1 MEVMS
6 SLGSVQ
12 IWKSLCSIAYPVLVS
27 DTLCHPQRSTLPMS
41 EYWVSKKR
49 YFCKYCDVYIAD
61 DVPSRQHHE
70 NGLRHKGNVE
80 RFVRG
85 LYKAGEKRKK
95 DAEEEKRE
103 MRRIEQ
109 VRFYSFLHLCLSNTL
124 HAKAA
129 GAAFAQDV
137 SAGRAQL
144 ATTASSSSSV
154 ASSSKK
160 PKKSDG
166 ISDYSTPE
174 SLGYTDPD
182 IERALAEAERRKT
195 QGVAGDWQMVEPTP
209 TESTPR
215 TGEESTQHVDDM
227 QSAEGDQGTSS
238 NKRAVPDPAE
248 EDEGR
253 WKLRKKMAT
262 VGLGDI
268 YDPGIITIKPK
279 IKKKET
285 PGQEKQP
292 SDGTALPEDAKAMTV
307 PKWAPVKWK
316 KAGES
321 VCDTSGT
328 TGSGPGDDAVLT
340 EGAPPVPADPLNAQK
355 DPAPASVT
363 GAPAKEEPSPVK
375 LEEAITPSVEAASS
389 GGSLFRKRKAPLGGG
404 TGGRGRRYQH
414 LTVSLQV

>member
-1 MEVMS
+1 
-6 SLGSVQ
+6 
-12 IWKSLCSIAYPVLVS
+12 
-27 DTLCHPQRSTLPMS
+27 MS

-109 VRFYSFLHLCLSNTL
+109 VCFYSFLHLYLSNSL
-124 HAKAA
+124 NAKAA

-144 ATTASSSSSV
+144 TTTPSSSSSAV
-154 ASSSKK
+154 ASSSKR
-160 PKKSDG
+160 PQKSGG

-182 IERALAEAERRKT
+182 IERARAEAERQRT

-209 TESTPR
+209 TETPSG
-215 TGEESTQHVDDM
+215 TGEEPTQPVDDM
-227 QSAEGDQGTSS
+227 QSTEGNQGTSS

-253 WKLRKKMAT
+253 WKLRKKITT
-262 VGLGDI
+262 VGLGEI

-279 IKKKET
+279 VKEKET
-285 PGQEKQP
+285 LGQEKVP
-292 SDGTALPEDAKAMTV
+292 SDGTATPEDTKAMPV

-321 VCDTSGT
+321 VDDTSGA
-328 TGSGPGDDAVLT
+328 TGSGPGGDAVLT
-340 EGAPPVPADPLNAQK
+340 EGALLVPADALNTDE

-363 GAPAKEEPSPVK
+363 GAHMKEEPLPIK
-375 LEEAITPSVEAASS
+375 LEEATTPSVETAPS
-389 GGSLFRKRKAPLGGG
+389 GGSLFRKRKVPLGGAPSS
-404 TGGRGRRYQH
+404 RGRRY
-414 LTVSLQV
+414 

>member
-1 MEVMS
+1 
-6 SLGSVQ
+6 
-12 IWKSLCSIAYPVLVS
+12 
-27 DTLCHPQRSTLPMS
+27 MS

-109 VRFYSFLHLCLSNTL
+109 
-124 HAKAA
+124 AA
-129 GAAFAQDV
+129 SAAFAQDV
-137 SAGRAQL
+137 GAGLAQL
-144 ATTASSSSSV
+144 TTTASSSSSAV
-154 ASSSKK
+154 ASSSK
-160 PKKSDG
+160 PKKSGG

-182 IERALAEAERRKT
+182 IERARAEAE
-195 QGVAGDWQMVEPTP
+195 QSPSG
-209 TESTPR
+209 
-215 TGEESTQHVDDM
+215 TGEESTHPVGDM
-227 QSAEGDQGTSS
+227 QSAEGNQGMGS
-238 NKRAVPDPAE
+238 NKRAVPDATE

-253 WKLRKKMAT
+253 WKLRKKMT
-262 VGLGDI
+262 NVGLGEI

-279 IKKKET
+279 VKAEET
-285 PGQEKQP
+285 AGQEKQP
-292 SDGTALPEDAKAMTV
+292 SDGTAMPEDTEATTV

-321 VCDTSGT
+321 TDDTSGAT
-328 TGSGPGDDAVLT
+328 SSGPGGDAVLIK
-340 EGAPPVPADPLNAQK
+340 GAPLVPTDPLNGNE
-355 DPAPASVT
+355 DPAPASVADT
-363 GAPAKEEPSPVK
+363 SVEEEPSHVK
-375 LEEAITPSVEAASS
+375 LEEATTQSVETASS

-404 TGGRGRRYQH
+404 ASSQGRRY
-414 LTVSLQV
+414 

>member
-1 MEVMS
+1 
-6 SLGSVQ
+6 
-12 IWKSLCSIAYPVLVS
+12 
-27 DTLCHPQRSTLPMS
+27 MS

-109 VRFYSFLHLCLSNTL
+109 VRFYSIFHPYFSNSP

-129 GAAFAQDV
+129 SAAFAQDV
-137 SAGRAQL
+137 GAGRAQL
-144 ATTASSSSSV
+144 TAATKSSSSTV
-154 ASSSKK
+154 ASSSK
-160 PKKSDG
+160 PKKSGG

-182 IERALAEAERRKT
+182 IERARAEAERRMT

-209 TESTPR
+209 TESPSG
-215 TGEESTQHVDDM
+215 TGAESKQPVDDV

-238 NKRAVPDPAE
+238 NKRAVPDTTEEE
-248 EDEGR
+248 EDAGR
-253 WKLRKKMAT
+253 WKLRKKMTA
-262 VGLGDI
+262 VGLGEI

-279 IKKKET
+279 VKEDET
-285 PGQEKQP
+285 AGQEKQP
-292 SDGTALPEDAKAMTV
+292 SDGAAMPGDTNVTTV

-321 VCDTSGT
+321 VDDTSGA
-328 TGSGPGDDAVLT
+328 TGSGRGDDAVLI
-340 EGAPPVPADPLNAQK
+340 EGAPLVPADPLNAGEG
-355 DPAPASVT
+355 PAPTSVT
-363 GAPAKEEPSPVK
+363 DTSVKEEPSPVK
-375 LEEAITPSVEAASS
+375 VEEATTPSVETASS

-404 TGGRGRRYQH
+404 ASSRGRRF
-414 LTVSLQV
+414 

>member
-1 MEVMS
+1 
-6 SLGSVQ
+6 
-12 IWKSLCSIAYPVLVS
+12 
-27 DTLCHPQRSTLPMS
+27 MS

-109 VRFYSFLHLCLSNTL
+109 VRFYSFFHLYLSNSL

-129 GAAFAQDV
+129 SAAFAQDV
-137 SAGRAQL
+137 GAGRAQL
-144 ATTASSSSSV
+144 TTTTSSSSSAV
-154 ASSSKK
+154 ASSSKQ
-160 PKKSDG
+160 PKKSGG

-182 IERALAEAERRKT
+182 IERALAEAERRRT
-195 QGVAGDWQMVEPTP
+195 QGVAGDWQMVETTR
-209 TESTPR
+209 TESPSGA
-215 TGEESTQHVDDM
+215 GEESTQRVDDM
-227 QSAEGDQGTSS
+227 QSAEGNEGTGS
-238 NKRAVPDPAE
+238 NKRVVPDTAEE

-253 WKLRKKMAT
+253 WKLRKKMTT
-262 VGLGDI
+262 VGLGEI
-268 YDPGIITIKPK
+268 YDPGIIAIKPK
-279 IKKKET
+279 VKEKET
-285 PGQEKQP
+285 AGQEKQP
-292 SDGTALPEDAKAMTV
+292 SDGTAMPEDTKATTV

-321 VCDTSGT
+321 VDDTSGA
-328 TGSGPGDDAVLT
+328 TGSGQGGDAVLT
-340 EGAPPVPADPLNAQK
+340 EGAPLIPADPLNTDE

-363 GAPAKEEPSPVK
+363 GAPVKEEPSLVK
-375 LEEAITPSVEAASS
+375 LEETTTPSVETASS

-404 TGGRGRRYQH
+404 AGSRGRRY
-414 LTVSLQV
+414 

>member
-1 MEVMS
+1 
-6 SLGSVQ
+6 
-12 IWKSLCSIAYPVLVS
+12 
-27 DTLCHPQRSTLPMS
+27 MS

-109 VRFYSFLHLCLSNTL
+109 
-124 HAKAA
+124 AA
-129 GAAFAQDV
+129 SAAFAQDV
-137 SAGRAQL
+137 GAGRAQI
-144 ATTASSSSSV
+144 TTTTSSSSST
-154 ASSSKK
+154 
-160 PKKSDG
+160 PKKSGG

-182 IERALAEAERRKT
+182 IERALAEAERRRT

-209 TESTPR
+209 TESPSG
-215 TGEESTQHVDDM
+215 TGEESTQHAGDM
-227 QSAEGDQGTSS
+227 QSAEGTSGD
-238 NKRAVPDPAE
+238 KRAVPDSAE

-253 WKLRKKMAT
+253 WKLRKKMT
-262 VGLGDI
+262 
-268 YDPGIITIKPK
+268 TPK
-279 IKKKET
+279 VKEKET
-285 PGQEKQP
+285 AGQEKQP
-292 SDGTALPEDAKAMTV
+292 SDGTAMPEDTKATTV

-316 KAGES
+316 KAGEFT
-321 VCDTSGT
+321 DTF
-328 TGSGPGDDAVLT
+328 V
-340 EGAPPVPADPLNAQK
+340 
-355 DPAPASVT
+355 
-363 GAPAKEEPSPVK
+363 KEAPSPVK
-375 LEEAITPSVEAASS
+375 LEEATTPSVETASS

-404 TGGRGRRYQH
+404 ASSQGAKAFSLVRIH
-414 LTVSLQV
+414 LVCTF

>member
-1 MEVMS
+1 
-6 SLGSVQ
+6 
-12 IWKSLCSIAYPVLVS
+12 
-27 DTLCHPQRSTLPMS
+27 
-41 EYWVSKKR
+41 
-49 YFCKYCDVYIAD
+49 
-61 DVPSRQHHE
+61 
-70 NGLRHKGNVE
+70 
-80 RFVRG
+80 
-85 LYKAGEKRKK
+85 
-95 DAEEEKRE
+95 
-103 MRRIEQ
+103 
-109 VRFYSFLHLCLSNTL
+109 
-124 HAKAA
+124 
-129 GAAFAQDV
+129 V

-160 PKKSDG
+160 PQKSGG

-182 IERALAEAERRKT
+182 IERALAEAERRRT

-209 TESTPR
+209 KESAPG

-238 NKRAVPDPAE
+238 NKRAVPDPTE

-253 WKLRKKMAT
+253 WKLRKKMTT

-268 YDPGIITIKPK
+268 YDPGIIAIKPK

-292 SDGTALPEDAKAMTV
+292 SDGTVLPEDTKATTV

-321 VCDTSGT
+321 VDDTSGA
-328 TGSGPGDDAVLT
+328 TGSGPGDDAVPT
-340 EGAPPVPADPLNAQK
+340 EGAPPVPADPLNADE

-363 GAPAKEEPSPVK
+363 GAPAKGEPSPVK
-375 LEEAITPSVEAASS
+375 LEEAITPSVASS

-404 TGGRGRRYQH
+404 TGGRGRRY
-414 LTVSLQV
+414 